1 MSNSNIII
9 SSNDETNSSEKSVNK
24 PSYKNGD
31 CIELKNIQYKT
42 MLEKGS
48 ENFILPNVHN
58 FQNLSSVENIL
69 DKERE
74 NYKLE
79 NWNKLNNTI
88 KRQKIILFVDNYIS
102 SNNLSVSDKQNI
114 LNSIFKYLDKNMLQ
128 KAKDVDYDKDNG
140 IILDIPALEYNN
152 INKRFTLKK
161 NPKTTSTV
169 KSTKTRKKT
178 DKTNK

>member
-1 MSNSNIII
+1 MTNSNLMID
-9 SSNDETNSSEKSVNK
+9 SVDTNEKSK
-24 PSYKNGD
+24 TPDKNTD

-42 MLEKGS
+42 MLEKGND
-48 ENFILPNVHN
+48 NFIVPNVHN
-58 FQNLSSVENIL
+58 FQNLSSVETIL

-79 NWNKLNNTI
+79 SWNKLNNTI
-88 KRQKIILFVDNYIS
+88 KRQKIINFVDNYIS
-102 SNNLSVSDKQNI
+102 TNNLSVIDKQNM

-128 KAKDVDYDKDNG
+128 KTKDVDYDKDNG
-140 IILDIPALEYNN
+140 IILDIPALEYNTL
-152 INKRFTLKK
+152 NKRFTLKK
-161 NPKTTSTV
+161 NIKTASSI